1 MVRSARICVL
11 NTENGKSTYLRCPI
25 QHLILL
31 ELYSTKEQEN
41 QIPVV
46 DIEYPVAQNP
56 MEPTRPRRNAAV
68 IGELMRKIDYIA
80 CCTYYRTIIRVP

>member
-1 MVRSARICVL
+1 MVFGRISEEMML
-11 NTENGKSTYLRCPI
+11 IYINLRHPI

-41 QIPVV
+41 QILVV

-56 MEPTRPRRNAAV
+56 MEPMRPRRNAAV
-68 IGELMRKIDYIA
+68 IGELLRKGQL
-80 CCTYYRTIIRVP
+80 